1 MTLFYRDFIESILF
15 SIVCWYGNIT
25 IRDRNALTTI
35 VNMASKIAGV
45 RFDSLTEYFNKQ
57 IFNKAIQ
64 IHQDPTHPLY
74 SEYVLLPSG
83 LRFRTPIAFKQR
95 YKNSFVPFSVQVLN
109 APPCPPPLLMR
120 YLPYLLTFLP

>member
-1 MTLFYRDFIESILF
+1 M
-15 SIVCWYGNIT
+15 G
-25 IRDRNALTTI
+25 
-35 VNMASKIAGV
+35 SKIAGV

-57 IFNKAIQ
+57 IDKAIQ
-64 IHQDPTHPLY
+64 IQQDPTHPLY

-109 APPCPPPLLMR
+109 DPSFYA
-120 YLPYLLTFLP
+120 LPDLYYD